1 MKTLLL
7 SASIALALGF
17 SALPEAAF
25 AQASEVRYVV
35 NDTPIT
41 SYDIQ
46 RRAAFLQL
54 QRRGGGQAPAE
65 GRQRVIVIQVMYSL
79 AGLVGS
85 LAFYDSDVRS
95 RIEGLSLGYDVQ
107 ELVIGFVFA
116 LLISLLPLGVILMAG
131 QGAGKSRPWTL
142 TALGYALL
150 PSFLVAAAVSFAFF
164 VERPVAELEQLR
176 GFLAGLMLRTG
187 MYIAASL

>member
-1 MKTLLL
+1 MFGGGILWNGINRFLDWPYYMGGEGREPRG
-7 SASIALALGF
+7 IA
-17 SALPEAAF
+17 SALWGLTVAVPIILAVM
-25 AQASEVRYVV
+25 ASR
-35 NDTPIT
+35 
-41 SYDIQ
+41 
-46 RRAAFLQL
+46 
-54 QRRGGGQAPAE
+54 RRGGGQAPAE